1 MSPLGTLD
9 QERRRRRKREDLF
22 EQKARV
28 ARAASTVRSS
38 VENNLSELLETSH
51 AVSERF
57 IFCGGKGGVGK
68 TTSSAAIAVKLAEEG
83 HSTLVVSTDP
93 AHSLGDAF
101 DEDLRGKGPVCVG
114 ASEELPLHAMEID
127 TENAIKRFSD
137 AISGLDLI
145 SLAQEAGISSSMLE
159 SVGAD
164 EVLQELS
171 SLFEN
176 PPPGIDEIV
185 AISQVVNLIKRGDAN
200 FGKGAG
206 RFDRIV
212 FDTAPTGHT
221 LRLLSLPKFLDGFVA
236 KTIKLRARV
245 GGLLNSI
252 TSMLG
257 MENTFDSKLNKVVD
271 KLEEFQR
278 EIQSLKALF
287 QNPEATEFI
296 IVTIP
301 TQMAV
306 RESERLVDSLK
317 TQQIASKHIIINKLL
332 GTPEGEEANAYLS
345 NIKSGQEQCLS
356 RLEGSLASKGI
367 KMTTVPYFD
376 SEVTGVVALQYM
388 GDLAFKSGWEDLE
401 VLSSSSSSSLPDNND
416 STMSLEEK
424 LKRMEAEIE
433 KEATQAADSMPKFVI
448 MGGKGG
454 VGKTS
459 CSSALALSLAMRG
472 AKTAVVST
480 DPAHSLG
487 DSLQM
492 HLSGNLQP
500 VPALPE
506 NVNLYAMEIDTKQA
520 IDNFKSAVQGMVEQ
534 SRSGGGGGVLSSL
547 KLEEFVE
554 TLETPPPG
562 ADELVALS
570 EMLKIVNR
578 GTPDTGEQFDYV
590 VIDTAPT
597 GHTLRLLAL
606 PEFLNKFF
614 TRLRKIRDKA
624 SGAGA
629 FLSMFAPSGEGEG
642 EEQNSIFS
650 SSYSTSEYDDILS
663 RVETTGKTS
672 TPTMATNI
680 DRLAEL
686 QDSMNRVTNLLKDPT
701 QSQFCIVT
709 IPTVLAVAESE
720 RLVHALEQEKIRVSH
735 VIANQV
741 IASEDDV
748 SDRAYLNR
756 IGFEQEM
763 MTQRVNKLAK
773 SEQLNVVKVP
783 YFDAEVRGL
792 DGLRILGNKLFKA

>member
-114 ASEELPLHAMEID
+114 ASEELPLYAMEID

-388 GDLAFKSGWEDLE
+388 GDLAFK
-401 VLSSSSSSSLPDNND
+401 
-416 STMSLEEK
+416 
-424 LKRMEAEIE
+424 
-433 KEATQAADSMPKFVI
+433 
-448 MGGKGG
+448 
-454 VGKTS
+454 
-459 CSSALALSLAMRG
+459 
-472 AKTAVVST
+472 
-480 DPAHSLG
+480 
-487 DSLQM
+487 
-492 HLSGNLQP
+492 
-500 VPALPE
+500 
-506 NVNLYAMEIDTKQA
+506 
-520 IDNFKSAVQGMVEQ
+520 
-534 SRSGGGGGVLSSL
+534 
-547 KLEEFVE
+547 
-554 TLETPPPG
+554 
-562 ADELVALS
+562 
-570 EMLKIVNR
+570 
-578 GTPDTGEQFDYV
+578 
-590 VIDTAPT
+590 
-597 GHTLRLLAL
+597 
-606 PEFLNKFF
+606 
-614 TRLRKIRDKA
+614 
-624 SGAGA
+624 
-629 FLSMFAPSGEGEG
+629 
-642 EEQNSIFS
+642 
-650 SSYSTSEYDDILS
+650 
-663 RVETTGKTS
+663 
-672 TPTMATNI
+672 
-680 DRLAEL
+680 
-686 QDSMNRVTNLLKDPT
+686 
-701 QSQFCIVT
+701 
-709 IPTVLAVAESE
+709 
-720 RLVHALEQEKIRVSH
+720 
-735 VIANQV
+735 
-741 IASEDDV
+741 
-748 SDRAYLNR
+748 
-756 IGFEQEM
+756 
-763 MTQRVNKLAK
+763 
-773 SEQLNVVKVP
+773 
-783 YFDAEVRGL
+783 
-792 DGLRILGNKLFKA
+792 